1 MSLVNFRFNLYM
13 MLVKLLPFKIRVPKT
28 IFENFVDSRD
38 NIDCILVDEDQA
50 VPDPWDNSLS
60 MISTQ

>member
-1 MSLVNFRFNLYM
+1 M
-13 MLVKLLPFKIRVPKT
+13 MLVKLLPFEIRVPES

-38 NIDCILVDEDQA
+38 NIDYILVDEDQA

>member
-1 MSLVNFRFNLYM
+1 MSLAIFQNNFNM
-13 MLVKLLPFKIRVPKT
+13 MLVKLLPFEIRVPES
-28 IFENFVDSRD
+28 IFENFIDSRD
-38 NIDCILVDEDQA
+38 DIDYIPVDEDQA

>member
-1 MSLVNFRFNLYM
+1 
-13 MLVKLLPFKIRVPKT
+13 MLVKLLPFEIRVPKS

-38 NIDCILVDEDQA
+38 NIDYIPVDEDQA

>member
-1 MSLVNFRFNLYM
+1 MNFRINLYM
-13 MLVKLLPFKIRVPKT
+13 MLVKLLPFEIRVPES

-38 NIDCILVDEDQA
+38 DIDYIPVDKDQA